1 MTKRCSSCGTEVDG
15 AERAC
20 PRCRV
25 LFDTMPT
32 SQERRPLTVVFPD
45 LIGSTPLSQALDPE
59 DMELI
64 LNRYRERCAEIV
76 RRWGGHVAQFMGDG
90 ILAYFGYPVAYEDD
104 PRRAVGAALEMARV
118 VPTLETPSGVPPLG
132 VRVGINYG
140 VTVVSSVGS
149 GQNLAIGSAPN
160 LAQHFQKFALPNGVV
175 ISDST
180 RRQVAGFYEVESI
193 AEMTSGEGPL
203 YRVVRPTGAT
213 RSIDA
218 AATVGLTPFVARS
231 KELAGLDALWARAL
245 TRVTTGAL
253 VRGEAGIGKSRL
265 VHELKARVAR
275 GPGQVLELHC
285 SPDAQGTALRPVA
298 EGLARRFGIL
308 DDDPAD
314 RRLHKLERGL
324 AALGS
329 LSADNVW
336 LIARLL
342 SIPIDKP
349 SAPLDT
355 SAQNV
360 RKRMLDAILDMV
372 RAVASQQP
380 ALVVVEDLHWA
391 DPSTLELL
399 EMALERLQ
407 DEPVMFVLTA
417 RPEFQAPW
425 TTRLEDANL
434 SRLSLSDSE
443 QMIRHLAG
451 QRQLPHE
458 VLEELPPRSEGV
470 PLFVEELARAV
481 LDSGLLADRG
491 DRYELLAPLEEAAIP
506 PNLQASLVARI
517 HRLGACKRV
526 AQVGSVLGR
535 SFSYEMI
542 RAVDDATDADLRR
555 DLAELVRTDCLHV
568 TGEPPEAQWTF
579 KHAMIRDAA
588 YDSWMRVSRRK
599 LHKRIAE
606 TLIARFP
613 ETTVAQPE
621 LVAHHFTEAQAA
633 EHAVPH
639 WLSAGQQALSRS
651 ANHEA
656 VDCLTRGLEVVDT
669 LPDAESRANAELTM
683 RVLIGPALMATKG
696 YAHADVHASYTRAHE
711 LVKRVGQAPRM
722 FEVLWGL
729 WAQSFVGGQL
739 RAAREPAEHV
749 VRLAHASSD
758 RGLVPPAHHALGFVE
773 CYTAHYPETVALVEE
788 GLAVVELD
796 ANLDRERQNILKY
809 QFASSLALINMGA
822 TALWMLGKPDQARKL
837 AARAKPLA
845 ETLGHPPSIA
855 FAITSSSWFLQLAG
869 EASQVLE
876 VMEFVNRLSREEGFA
891 FWPPLVS
898 VFGGWAQMANG
909 DIAGGADTMLES
921 FRLYRASGGGIL
933 RTHGFALLAEG
944 LLEADRVTEALAT
957 LDEAIV
963 NAHTTGEVHFE
974 PELHRVKGLALLKR
988 AERDGG
994 SEEEAREALER
1005 ALTLSREQGARWL
1018 ELRAAISLSRFLR
1031 SRGETARALDL
1042 LSPIHAAIAEG
1053 NDTREMKEAA
1063 ALIAELRAG

>member
-1 MTKRCSSCGTEVDG
+1 MSKRCPSCGADVEEGQRT
-15 AERAC
+15 C

-25 LFDTMPT
+25 LFDTAPT

-59 DMELI
+59 DMDLL
-64 LNRYRERCAEIV
+64 LNRYREKCAEIV

-90 ILAYFGYPVAYEDD
+90 ILSYFGYPVAYEDD

-118 VPTLETPSGVPPLG
+118 VPTLETPVGVPALG

-160 LAQHFQKFALPNGVV
+160 LAQHFQKFAAPNGVV

-180 RRQVAGFYEVESI
+180 RRQVHGFYEVE
-193 AEMTSGEGPL
+193 ALGDAGGEGPL

-218 AATVGLTPFVARS
+218 AATVGLTPFVARG
-231 KELAGLDALWARAL
+231 KELATLEALWARSL
-245 TRVTTGAL
+245 ERVTTRAL

-265 VHELKARVAR
+265 VHELKASVAR
-275 GPGQVLELHC
+275 GSGQVLELHC

-298 EGLARRFGIL
+298 EGLARQFGIL

-314 RRLHKLERGL
+314 RRVHKLERGL
-324 AALGS
+324 ASLGL

-336 LIARLL
+336 LLARLL
-342 SIPIDKP
+342 SIPIDNP

-355 SAQNV
+355 SAQSV
-360 RKRMLDAILDMV
+360 RKRLLDALVGMV
-372 RAVASQQP
+372 RAVAGQQP

-399 EMALERLQ
+399 ELAFENLQ
-407 DEPVMFVLTA
+407 DDRVMFVLTG

-425 TTRLEDANL
+425 TARLEDLNL
-434 SRLSLSDSE
+434 SRLSLSDAE
-443 QMIRHLAG
+443 QMMRQVAG

-470 PLFVEELARAV
+470 PLFVEELTRAV

-491 DRYELLAPLEEAAIP
+491 DRYELLAPLEDAAIP

-542 RAVDDATDADLRR
+542 RAVDDASEAELRR

-568 TGEPPEAQWTF
+568 IGEPPEAQWTF

-588 YDSWMRVSRRK
+588 YDSWMRVNRRK

-606 TLIARFP
+606 TLITRFP
-613 ETTVAQPE
+613 ETTMAQPE

-633 EHAVPH
+633 ESAVPH

-656 VDCLTRGLEVVDT
+656 VDCLTRGLEVVAT
-669 LPDAESRANAELTM
+669 LPDAEPRANAELTM
-683 RVLIGPALMATKG
+683 RVLLGPALMATKG
-696 YAHADVHASYTRAHE
+696 YSHADVHASYTRAHE
-711 LVKRVGQAPRM
+711 LVKTVGQAPHM

-739 RAAREPAEHV
+739 LAAREPAEHV
-749 VRLAHASSD
+749 VRLAHASTD

-788 GLAVVELD
+788 GLSVVELD

-809 QFASSLALINMGA
+809 QFASSLALMNMGA

-845 ETLGHPPSIA
+845 EMLGHPPSIA

-869 EASQVLE
+869 EAQQVLE

-909 DIAGGADTMLES
+909 DIAGADTMLES
-921 FRLYRASGGGIL
+921 FRRYRAIGGGIL

-944 LLEADRVTEALAT
+944 LLEAGRIAEALAT
-957 LDEAIV
+957 IEEAIE

-974 PELHRVKGLALLKR
+974 PELHRVKGLALSKQ
-988 AERDGG
+988 AERERG
-994 SEEEAREALER
+994 SEEEARQALER
-1005 ALTLSREQGARWL
+1005 ALTLSREQKARWL
-1018 ELRAAISLSRFLR
+1018 ELRAAISLARFHR
-1031 SRGETARALDL
+1031 DRGRKELGFDV
-1042 LSPIHAAIAEG
+1042 LSPIHAAIVEG
-1053 NDTREMKEAA
+1053 HDTREMREAA
-1063 ALIAELRAG
+1063 VLVAELRPT